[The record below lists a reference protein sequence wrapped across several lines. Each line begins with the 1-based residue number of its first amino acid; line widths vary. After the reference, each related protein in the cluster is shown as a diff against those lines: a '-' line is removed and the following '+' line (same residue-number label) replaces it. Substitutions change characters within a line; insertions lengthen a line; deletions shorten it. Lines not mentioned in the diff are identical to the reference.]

1 MERRM
6 LMRPKIIAMKG
17 HPCTG
22 KSTLAR
28 SVAEDLKCPL
38 FAHDDVRDSI
48 AFLQESLETKCL
60 DEQSHEAICQ
70 IALTHLRLRM
80 DVIIDSSLCRQ
91 TYLDQL
97 LQISASAGA
106 TVGSLVGTNHQTGK
120 ILRTTIAVQPQ
131 IMRLEN
137 VSKITVDTTR
147 YVKVGDLVF
156 AIQRLSN
163 SPGIHCID
171 YHDWVDKLAEGLI
184 EDWGVAERKDGPK
197 KLEIVRG
204 GQEGGRPHL
213 VHCHILRFSEGKD
226 DDNYEKNC
234 RGCLEPIISGRR
246 YKCDNCEAT
255 LHQSCVELPNKKET
269 RPQDYPLFSKKV
281 LRPVEIQERTSA
293 TAAMF
298 VTFTVILLVAFC
310 HTPQSRNITDTLS
323 PSVFCLRTVIA
334 MSFIVMLVRQ
344 TETRSIGSILVQSVG
359 VFGCH
364 LRCMTFK

>member
-1 MERRM
+1 
-6 LMRPKIIAMKG
+6 MRPKIIAMKG

-106 TVGSLVGTNHQTGK
+106 SLVIVECKPEDKYEWQLWLELRGANAGNTKTSSGEPCWYKPSNWEDLETGDYE
-120 ILRTTIAVQPQ
+120 TGD
-131 IMRLEN
+131 

-171 YHDWVDKLAEGLI
+171 YHDWVDKLAKGLI
-184 EDWGVAERKDGPK
+184 EDSGVAERTDGPK
-197 KLEIVRG
+197 KL
-204 GQEGGRPHL
+204 
-213 VHCHILRFSEGKD
+213 
-226 DDNYEKNC
+226 
-234 RGCLEPIISGRR
+234 
-246 YKCDNCEAT
+246 
-255 LHQSCVELPNKKET
+255 
-269 RPQDYPLFSKKV
+269 
-281 LRPVEIQERTSA
+281 
-293 TAAMF
+293 
-298 VTFTVILLVAFC
+298 
-310 HTPQSRNITDTLS
+310 
-323 PSVFCLRTVIA
+323 
-334 MSFIVMLVRQ
+334 
-344 TETRSIGSILVQSVG
+344 
-359 VFGCH
+359 
-364 LRCMTFK
+364 